1 LFGID
6 DLDNKTLKDIQEGQF
21 MRHPFDGVTRREA
34 LGAMAAAAAA
44 ALVPGAAARAQVA
57 VTTLALGEEGAAT
70 KALNE
75 AGGNAAVTTEP
86 FGEEAGK
93 VTSRMTPGLEDGKAK
108 PTDKEGEGGGA
119 ATHRVGEG
127 GGTAPPTAAINEGGG
142 PITRR
147 LGEGGRGTNLV
158 PVHADTQ
165 ELKDEQFKAI
175 WGELSDKD
183 AAKGVQAC
191 AELYGAKKVVPFLKD
206 NLKADKL
213 KLPQAD
219 EKKVAKLIADLDSD
233 SFDVREEAEAALAK
247 LGSGA
252 AAAIEKAIK
261 TAKSAE
267 QKMRLARLLEKSKDQ
282 PELTR
287 ARRAIEVLVA
297 LRTDEAKE
305 LLTALSKGG
314 DKEWLTQA
322 AKKGLERAKA
332 KLPERKEPVPPK
344 TDAVPPIRPVAPL
357 PIDR

>member
-1 LFGID
+1 
-6 DLDNKTLKDIQEGQF
+6 

-57 VTTLALGEEGAAT
+57 VTTLAVGEEGAAT

-108 PTDKEGEGGGA
+108 PTDKEGEGGGVV
-119 ATHRVGEG
+119 TQRVGEG

-142 PITRR
+142 ATTRALR
-147 LGEGGRGTNLV
+147 EEGGIGGRGIV

-191 AELYGAKKVVPFLKD
+191 AELYGAKKVVPFLKE

-233 SFDVREEAEAALAK
+233 SFDMREEAEAALAK

-267 QKMRLARLLEKSKDQ
+267 QRMRLTRLLEKSKDQ

-297 LRTDEAKE
+297 LRTDEAKG
-305 LLTALSKGG
+305 LLEALSKGD

-332 KLPERKEPVPPK
+332 KLPEKKEPVPPK
-344 TDAVPPIRPVAPL
+344 TDTLPPKRPVAPL